1 MIDASF
7 EGAQVLRPSGLELG
21 AVHVAGGRLVEARQ
35 ERRVILPPGSLILP
49 GIIDIHGDGFE
60 RHLAPRR
67 GAMRDLGAGL
77 LATEAELA
85 ANGITTAMLAQFWS
99 WEGGMRSPEFCR
111 AFLASL
117 RQFRGMGTDMRA
129 QLRVEIGLV
138 EQDADRLLELVRAY
152 DISQVVLN
160 DHLPHDALA
169 KGRRPPRLTGQ
180 ALKSGR
186 SPEAHLA
193 LIQEL
198 AARRANW
205 PDALAAFAQELRAS
219 GVVVGSH
226 DDRTFDDRASARS
239 YGAALSEFPCTAV
252 AAEAAFSAGEP
263 VIMGAPNV
271 VRGGSHDGNAS
282 ATQFARMGWVSALA
296 SDYHYPA
303 PRLAALALKSEL
315 GLQKAWGLISEG
327 PARILGLSDRGQI
340 APGLRADLLIT
351 DAEFRPGLTM
361 AGGEITY
368 AAGPIAAAL
377 LN

>member
-7 EGAQVLRPSGLELG
+7 EGAQVLRPSGFELG

-111 AFLASL
+111 AFLAAL

-205 PDALAAFAQELRAS
+205 PDALAAFARELRAS

-226 DDRTFDDRASARS
+226 DDRTLDDRASARS